1 MLLFFAELTSHLRQ
15 IGKRFVEKKKRY
27 DRLKWSGQKLL
38 VRYVKMHMKLKITR
52 AHCTLLKPQR
62 VSCVSVQGVAQF
74 FT

>member
-15 IGKRFVEKKKRY
+15 IGKRFVEKKRY
-27 DRLKWSGQKLL
+27 GQLKWSGQKLL
-38 VRYVKMHMKLKITR
+38 VRYVKIHMTLKITR
-52 AHCTLLKPQR
+52 ANCTLLKPQR